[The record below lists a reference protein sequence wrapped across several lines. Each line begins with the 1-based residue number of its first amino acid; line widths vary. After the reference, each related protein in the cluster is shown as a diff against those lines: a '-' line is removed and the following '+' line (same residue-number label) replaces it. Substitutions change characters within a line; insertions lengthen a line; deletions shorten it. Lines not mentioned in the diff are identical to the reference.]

1 MCKSVVIMGAGG
13 HAKVVA
19 DIIKKS
25 GDKVVGFLD
34 DFNKGEEILGT
45 IADCVKFE
53 NCSFVIAIG
62 LGKVRKNISEKY
74 PELDYYTAIHPKAII
89 SENVTIG
96 KGSVVM
102 ANAVINAG
110 AVIGMHSIINTSCVV
125 EHDDKLGSYVH
136 VSPGA
141 VLCGTVTVGDNT
153 HIGAGSVVRNNIK
166 ICADCVIGCGAA
178 VVKDIEK
185 SGVYSGVPAKR
196 HED

>member
-1 MCKSVVIMGAGG
+1 MCKQVVIMGAGG

-19 DIIKKS
+19 DIIRKS
-25 GDKVVGFLD
+25 GDTVVGFLD
-34 DFNKGEEILGT
+34 DFNKGEGILGT

-74 PELDYYTAIHPKAII
+74 PKLDYYTAIHPRAII
-89 SENVTIG
+89 SENVSIG

-110 AVIGMHSIINTSCVV
+110 AVIGEHSIINTSSVV
-125 EHDDKLGSYVH
+125 EHDDKLGKYVH

-153 HIGAGSVVRNNIK
+153 HIGAGSVVRNNIT
-166 ICADCVIGCGAA
+166 ICENCVIGCGAA

-185 SGVYSGVPAKR
+185 SGTYIGVPS
-196 HED
+196 EEI

>member
-19 DIIKKS
+19 DIIKKC
-25 GDKVVGFLD
+25 GDRVAGFLD
-34 DFNKGEEILGT
+34 DFNEDEEILGK
-45 IADCVKFE
+45 ISDCEKFKD
-53 NCSFVIAIG
+53 CSFVIAIG

-74 PELDYYTAIHPKAII
+74 PELDYYTAIHPHAVI

-96 KGSVVM
+96 KGTVVM
-102 ANAVINAG
+102 ANAVINSV
-110 AVIGMHSIINTSCVV
+110 AVIGLHSILYTSSVV
-125 EHDDKLGSYVH
+125 EHDDKLGNYVH

-153 HIGAGSVVRNNIK
+153 HIGAGSVVRNNIA
-166 ICADCVIGCGAA
+166 ICENCVIGCGAA
-178 VVKDIEK
+178 VVKDITK
-185 SGVYSGVPAKR
+185 SGIYSGVPAKI